1 MATADDTTPREWLVS
16 SPIELSHALSSSISY
31 ILPWLRTLVQGV
43 IQAIHEGVALIPST
57 LALLR
62 NTSTSTSILTLLTG
76 DEDDDVVRA
85 ARETLATRSRSTFVW
100 GMGG

>member
-1 MATADDTTPREWLVS
+1 M
-16 SPIELSHALSSSISY
+16 
-31 ILPWLRTLVQGV
+31 
-43 IQAIHEGVALIPST
+43 ST
-57 LALLR
+57 LDEALNPKPSPERLVER
-62 NTSTSTSILTLLTG
+62 ARMGETHVRRAVAKNTSAPTSILTLLTG